1 MEGQQKRQVKLLKAM
16 AKKSLFT
23 FYKKPRK
30 KRPGRHSK
38 NLSHNNKQSKQY
50 KKPRNRGGM

>member
-1 MEGQQKRQVKLLKAM
+1 M